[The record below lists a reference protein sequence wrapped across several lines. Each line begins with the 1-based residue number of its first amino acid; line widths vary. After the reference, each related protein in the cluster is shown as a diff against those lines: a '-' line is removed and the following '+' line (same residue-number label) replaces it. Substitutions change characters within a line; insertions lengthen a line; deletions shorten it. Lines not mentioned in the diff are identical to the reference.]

1 VGKSTFI
8 GLVFGFG
15 MLIVGYMMDKGN
27 VGSLLLLSPAVIVI
41 GGTVGALIIS
51 FSIKDVAKL
60 PKLIKEAGTDPQLSL
75 NDTMETILDLA
86 TKVKREGILSLEKVV
101 HEEEFKKKNDPL
113 LVRGSVLLMDGLDK
127 QVLKEILDSEI
138 YIYEQLKKREIG
150 LFEQAGGFSP
160 TLGII
165 GTVMG
170 LIQVLG
176 NMDSPE
182 ELAASI
188 ATAFTATLYGV
199 CLANLVYLPIA
210 NKLKLRLKLLLM
222 GKELINDGLLAIN
235 DFESP
240 MSIRERLAPYVM
252 LDEKPPKNKKPE
264 EDARQEQPLQQREVR
279 E

>member
-1 VGKSTFI
+1 MGKSTFI

-27 VGSLLLLSPAVIVI
+27 VMSLLLLSPAVIVI
-41 GGTVGALIIS
+41 GGTIGTLIIS
-51 FSIKDVAKL
+51 FSLKDVAKI
-60 PKLIKEAGTDPQLSL
+60 PKLIKEAGTEPQLSL
-75 NDTMETILDLA
+75 TDTMETILDLA

-138 YIYEQLKKREIG
+138 YIYEQVKKREIG
-150 LFEQAGGFSP
+150 IFEQAGGFSP

-210 NKLKLRLKLLLM
+210 NKLKLRLKILLM
-222 GKELINDGLLAIN
+222 GKELINDGLIAIN

-240 MSIRERLAPYVM
+240 MSIKERLIPYTMFDAKTGKKEKAAEENAAP
-252 LDEKPPKNKKPE
+252 
-264 EDARQEQPLQQREVR
+264 QQQQREVR